1 MKIKTERS
9 RKKNI
14 INRAEEKDIELEK
27 QIEKTNKI
35 KSCFF
40 GKIQT
45 KLTKEVLVK
54 CKKSYEESK
63 YRIAFNIYIS

>member
-27 QIEKTNKI
+27 QIETTNKI

-45 KLTKEVLVK
+45 KLTKLF
-54 CKKSYEESK
+54 S
-63 YRIAFNIYIS
+63 

>member
-1 MKIKTERS
+1 MKTWIFTLRNKMKIKTERG

-45 KLTKEVLVK
+45 KLTKLF
-54 CKKSYEESK
+54 S
-63 YRIAFNIYIS
+63 

>member
-1 MKIKTERS
+1 MKSKTERS
-9 RKKNI
+9 KNKNI
-14 INRAEEKDIELEK
+14 INRAEEKDIQLEK

-45 KLTKEVLVK
+45 KLTKHLA
-54 CKKSYEESK
+54 
-63 YRIAFNIYIS
+63 RIIRKVETRLKV

>member
-1 MKIKTERS
+1 MKSKTERS
-9 RKKNI
+9 KNKNI
-14 INRAEEKDIELEK
+14 INRAEEKDIQLEK

-45 KLTKEVLVK
+45 KLTKHF
-54 CKKSYEESK
+54 S
-63 YRIAFNIYIS
+63 

>member
-1 MKIKTERS
+1 MNIKTERS

-45 KLTKEVLVK
+45 KLTKLF
-54 CKKSYEESK
+54 S
-63 YRIAFNIYIS
+63 